1 MNLSFV
7 SIAADSPG
15 IVYAFKES
23 DIIGKSIVLLLLI
36 VSVYAWWLMVRR
48 GLNVYRAMR
57 MSERFLNG
65 FTNRENIVGALQEA
79 QRTPCPVTDIY
90 MIGMEKLLNCYFDDP
105 EQAARFIS
113 RPAVRPGPGAS
124 GAAEPPVNALTG
136 AQIEAV
142 QIAMEREVSTQVMVL
157 EEGVPLL
164 GTIVTLSPFLGLFGT
179 VWGVM
184 YAFCGVA
191 IAQKPDF
198 SALAPGVAGALLTTV
213 AGLVVAIPS
222 VVGYNLLLNSIRKM
236 TVYMDN
242 FTEEFMAK
250 VKIEQLAAARPR
262 REVSGDAE
270 PRP

>member
-15 IVYAFKES
+15 IVYAFRES
-23 DIIGKSIVLLLLI
+23 DILGKGIVLLLLI
-36 VSVYAWWLMVRR
+36 ISIYAWWIMIRR
-48 GLNVYRAMR
+48 GLNIYRAMR
-57 MSERFLNG
+57 MSERFLNS

-79 QRTPCPVTDIY
+79 QRTPCPVTDTY
-90 MIGMEKLLNCYFDDP
+90 MIGMEKLLSCYFDDP

-113 RPAVRPGPGAS
+113 RPAVRPGTGAP
-124 GAAEPPVNALTG
+124 ADEPPVNALTG

-142 QIAMEREVSTQVMVL
+142 QIAMEREVSAQVMVL
-157 EEGVPLL
+157 EEGIPLL

-250 VKIEQLAAARPR
+250 VKNEQLAARPR
-262 REVSGDAE
+262 REAAGDGE